1 MKSIKRKWIKTM
13 EGTIERTWKVTDIS
27 KAERDVLIKTIRKTY
42 TTLPNSDSDYPALN
56 KFLVCLNKEA

>member
-1 MKSIKRKWIKTM
+1 M

-42 TTLPNSDSDYPALN
+42 TTMPNTDPDYPALN
-56 KFLVCLNKEA
+56 RFLVCLGKEA